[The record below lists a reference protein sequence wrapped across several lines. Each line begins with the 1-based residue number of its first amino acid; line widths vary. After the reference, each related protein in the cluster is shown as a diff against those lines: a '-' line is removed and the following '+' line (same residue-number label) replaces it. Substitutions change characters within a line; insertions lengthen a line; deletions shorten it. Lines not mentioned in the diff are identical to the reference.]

1 MVTVDIVGEPTPLS
15 WYEVWEGVV
24 ALASTCVRGK
34 GKCGKG
40 SGLGLWF
47 WGGCVNE
54 DADTIRAG
62 S

>member
-1 MVTVDIVGEPTPLS
+1 MVTIDIVGEPTPLS

-40 SGLGLWF
+40 SGLGL
-47 WGGCVNE
+47 
-54 DADTIRAG
+54 
-62 S
+62 